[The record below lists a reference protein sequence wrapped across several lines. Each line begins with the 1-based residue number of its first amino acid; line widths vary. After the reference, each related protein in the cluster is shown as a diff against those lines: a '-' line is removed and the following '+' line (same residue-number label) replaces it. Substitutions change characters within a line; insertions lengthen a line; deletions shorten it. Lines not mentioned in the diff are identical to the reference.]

1 MSINVADKAKLE
13 KIAVALI
20 DKLREE
26 QLPIWQA
33 REVFRIA
40 SQKLDDEKLK

>member
-1 MSINVADKAKLE
+1 MPVSVAAKARLE
-13 KIAVALI
+13 DLAAALI

-26 QLPIWQA
+26 HLPIWQA